1 VYGERWKN
9 CANTERYCQAL
20 ETGGSTLDFREQLP
34 PGSRAGETA
43 AFGLRMVVG
52 WVFEEFKA
60 ITGADLREHW
70 KDEMAELCEC
80 GWGEQTAER
89 FRLTR
94 TGLRFADA
102 AAERF
107 LR

>member
-1 VYGERWKN
+1 
-9 CANTERYCQAL
+9 L
-20 ETGGSTLDFREQLP
+20 ETGGSTLEFREQLP

-52 WVFEEFKA
+52 WDFEEFKA
-60 ITGADLREHW
+60 ITGADLRDHW
-70 KDEMAELCEC
+70 SDEMAELCQC
-80 GWGEQTAER
+80 GWGEQTPES